1 MIRAAHRD
9 DLTAVVAVMN
19 AVDVAVMGE
28 PDTVE
33 ADIAGGWDDGD
44 FDVTQDAFVAE
55 DPSGTIV
62 GYAEVYD
69 GGHGEQLDVDVIAPP
84 GTDEPVLRDLLDVA
98 LRRAGER
105 SAPGWKYSTW
115 LSADD
120 HRRPTFEAVGFGAQR
135 SFVRMRMELDGRLP
149 PPRAPEG
156 IRVRACRDGDEAAV
170 HDVLVEAF
178 ASHARPMSPS
188 LERFIDHNVKHPDY
202 DPSLWSLALDG
213 ERAVGALTVFNHD
226 DLAFI
231 RNIGVR
237 MSHRARGIATAMILR
252 TLAALQERGQNRT
265 DLGVD
270 LDDEV
275 DAARLYEHIGFK
287 AFLQQDLVVYV
298 VSEAQ

>member
-1 MIRAAHRD
+1 MIRAARRE
-9 DLTAVVAVMN
+9 DLTPVVAVMN

-33 ADIAGGWDDGD
+33 TDIASGWDDDD

-55 DPSGTIV
+55 DSSGAVI

-84 GTDEPVLRDLLDVA
+84 GTEDAVVRGLLDAA

-105 SAPGWKYSTW
+105 SAPGWQYSTW
-115 LSADD
+115 LSGDD
-120 HRRPTFEAVGFGAQR
+120 HRRPAFEAAGFAAQR
-135 SFVRMRMELDGRLP
+135 SFVRMRMDLDEQLP
-149 PPRAPEG
+149 PPGVADG
-156 IRVRACRDGDEAAV
+156 VTVRACREGDEADV
-170 HDVLVEAF
+170 HTILVEAF
-178 ASHARPMSPS
+178 SSHVRPMSPS
-188 LERFIDHNVKHPDY
+188 LARFVDHNVKHPDY

-213 ERAVGALTVFNHD
+213 EAPVGALTVFNHD
-226 DLAFI
+226 DVAFI

-237 MSHRARGIATAMILR
+237 TPHRGRGIATAMILR
-252 TLAALQERGQNRT
+252 TLAALQDRGQTRA

-275 DAARLYEHIGFK
+275 GAARLYEHIGFK

-298 VSEAQ
+298 VPEAG